1 MTLTA
6 ARQSLLALAALGLA
20 LLGGSSRADSAAEAF
35 RTAPELGQGFQALG
49 TRGVIALYDEQARR
63 WTVSDARRAFQSF
76 RPASTF
82 KIPGTLIALEA
93 GVASDETQVF
103 KWDGQKRWNEDWN
116 QDQTLQTAF
125 RFSAVWVY
133 QHIARQVGAE
143 GMQSRLWAWR
153 YGNAVAGPKHDSFW
167 LDGDLRIT
175 AVQQIDF
182 LRRLAEHRLPIS
194 ERSAALARRVF
205 LREETPAWRLFA
217 KTGWDGTGPV
227 ELGWFVGWTERKTGA
242 GRCFF
247 ALNMDMQ
254 IDAKALPQGAKKP
267 TQHELIRQLGP
278 HRERLAREALQ
289 AQGCLD

>member
-6 ARQSLLALAALGLA
+6 ALRSTATATATAALAGLA
-20 LLGGSSRADSAAEAF
+20 LTLGAAPARAEGMAESF
-35 RTAPELGQGFQALG
+35 RLAPELGQGFSALG
-49 TRGVIALYDEQARR
+49 TQGTIAIYEDQHQR
-63 WTVSDARRAFQSF
+63 WTVSDARRANQGF

-93 GVASDETQVF
+93 GVAKDETQVF
-103 KWDGQKRWNEDWN
+103 KWDGKKRWMADWN

-125 RFSAVWVY
+125 RFSAVWVF
-133 QHIARQVGAE
+133 QDIARRVGAQ

-153 YGNAVAGPKHDSFW
+153 YGNAVAAPKHDSFW
-167 LDGDLRIT
+167 LEGDLRIT
-175 AVQQIDF
+175 AFEQIDF
-182 LRRLAEHRLPIS
+182 LRRFADHRLPIS
-194 ERSAALARRVF
+194 ERTEAIGRRVF
-205 LREETPAWRLFA
+205 LRDETPEWRLFA

-227 ELGWFVGWTERKTGA
+227 ELGWFVGWTERKAGA

-254 IDAKALPQGAKKP
+254 SSKPELKGDAM
-267 TQHELIRQLGP
+267 RVLGP
-278 HRERLAREALQ
+278 HRERLAREALK